1 MVTVRSWGQQS
12 RLLVECRRLTT
23 ALSPA
28 ATGGREGTGSPP
40 QHQDPSSLFSPQ
52 HQHQHLTQQLRP
64 RVPTGQHK
72 CELRQFWC
80 ELLPGGS
87 ACEGQ
92 FVDLSLL
99 PTDGTHLSKHI
110 WAANTSSP
118 YRDKDWRAEE
128 REKICFHFM
137 LSTPFCVASCFLSA
151 LIHSVSPAR
160 VTQQKGKKKK
170 SLLAVNK

>member
-1 MVTVRSWGQQS
+1 M
-12 RLLVECRRLTT
+12 
-23 ALSPA
+23 
-28 ATGGREGTGSPP
+28 
-40 QHQDPSSLFSPQ
+40 
-52 HQHQHLTQQLRP
+52 
-64 RVPTGQHK
+64 GQHE
-72 CELRQFWC
+72 CEPRQFWC

-87 ACEGQ
+87 AALPLPTVQPPGCEGQ

-99 PTDGTHLSKHI
+99 PTDGTHLSKRV

-128 REKICFHFM
+128 REKICFHFV

-151 LIHSVSPAR
+151 LIHSISPAR

-170 SLLAVNK
+170 SFLAVSK